1 MRDAFRMQFDRDHSG
16 SRPHE
21 RGREHAGAGTDV
33 DDQLAG
39 PDAGVGD
46 DRVGPAVSESVPAP
60 RDPRGR
66 GHGSAP

>member
-1 MRDAFRMQFDRDHSG
+1 MRDARMQFDRDHFAPG
-16 SRPHE
+16 E
-21 RGREHAGAGTDV
+21 RGREHAGRTDV

-39 PDAGVGD
+39 PDSGLGD
-46 DRVGPAVSESVPAP
+46 DRLGPAVSESVPAP